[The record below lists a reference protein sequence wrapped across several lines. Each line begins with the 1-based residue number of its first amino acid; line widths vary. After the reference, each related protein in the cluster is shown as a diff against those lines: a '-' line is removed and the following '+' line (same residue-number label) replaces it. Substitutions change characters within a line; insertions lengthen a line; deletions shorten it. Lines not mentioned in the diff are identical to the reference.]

1 MKKVLAAL
9 DTSIAVTPVLAAAR
23 SLAGLLDA
31 EVEAIHVRT
40 DGSTTVQRSA
50 EAANV
55 PLRVVT
61 GEVVEQLVAA
71 GAADDVAVLVLG
83 ARGAPTDPRPL
94 GATAEAV
101 ATGVFKPVLIVP
113 PELAPPPVLRRILVP
128 LEGTVSSSLAPR
140 SVIELAQDAEIDVV
154 ALHVLGGDDI
164 PPFTDQPQHEHDA
177 WTTEFLAR
185 YCPGQV
191 GGVRLEL
198 RIGRAEDVVPLVAE
212 QLECD
217 LIALGWAG
225 ELASGRA
232 PVVRAALER
241 SHRPVMLVPV
251 LTRNRGEPTPRS
263 TPPPRLGS
271 ARP

>member
-1 MKKVLAAL
+1 VNKVLAAL

-31 EVEAIHVRT
+31 EIEAIHVRT

-61 GEVVEQLVAA
+61 GDVVEQLVEA
-71 GAADDVAVLVLG
+71 GEADDVAALVLG

-113 PELAPPPVLRRILVP
+113 PDLAPPPALRRILVP

-140 SVIELAQDAEIDVV
+140 SLIELAQGAEIDVV

-185 YCPGQV
+185 YCPGPIGTVQ
-191 GGVRLEL
+191 LEL
-198 RIGRAEDVVPLVAE
+198 RIGRAEDLVPLVAE
-212 QLECD
+212 QSECD
-217 LIALGWAG
+217 LIALGWAQA
-225 ELASGRA
+225 LAPGRA

-241 SHRPVMLVPV
+241 SHRPVLLVPV
-251 LTRNRGEPTPRS
+251 LTETRAGSSGLRQAETTRN
-263 TPPPRLGS
+263 
-271 ARP
+271 